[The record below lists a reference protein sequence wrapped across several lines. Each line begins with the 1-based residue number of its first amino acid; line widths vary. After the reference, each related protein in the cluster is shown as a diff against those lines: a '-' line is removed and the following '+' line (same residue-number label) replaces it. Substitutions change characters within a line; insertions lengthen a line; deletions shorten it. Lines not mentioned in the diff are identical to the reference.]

1 MAGDGRRREVQV
13 RARARDDREH
23 GQVQA
28 QRRARH
34 ESACR
39 HGRRRHVVLR
49 DSVDGGT
56 ASRPGDRQK
65 TARRRDPQLVLR
77 LDGRGQEGRLPR
89 GRRGGLRQE
98 AFAPPDARDVP
109 LVLAG
114 AERPRQPPSRKV
126 VRRRHSR
133 LGHRDAAG
141 GRARPRVL
149 RVLADARRP
158 EERHSPV
165 RSGRLHGRHG
175 AEPRP
180 DGAVRPAAKRPR
192 TRHGHLGH
200 DEGRRPVVVR
210 EDRAFGIGA
219 RGLLQVVGRTG
230 PHGTG
235 DEAGASGRAGFCRR
249 GVPGRNGEPAL
260 VHPLLDD
267 RQGRQ
272 DGDRRARHQGRTG
285 NPERTCDDAPADEAR
300 RDAEGGKGRARS
312 GQGGDGGR
320 GRRDK
325 GRVDARRERR
335 QEARRHG
342 RRDPGAADGRRR
354 TLHPDAPRHRQRPEG
369 GEVVEGRRRD
379 GNVDG
384 RRGVGVQRIR
394 VRVHRERGRGGHQ
407 PRGIRADRRRDRPHQ
422 REDRTALRAR
432 AGIVAFARADQVPHL
447 RGDGTG
453 DALRRRGGLPQVARE
468 PHQLRREGGRQGRRL
483 RGRRRRAASA
493 DGDRTR
499 QGVRQALPGAAEERT
514 GHAGERGQG
523 ALGQLRRDASA
534 GLRNVHR
541 HGGRHAAVVRR
552 LRRDDHR
559 QHDAAPAHPQR
570 HDAPRE
576 PPRRR

>member
-1 MAGDGRRREVQV
+1 MAGDGRRSEVQV
-13 RARARDDREH
+13 RARERDDGQQTPQLHERGARRGLLGEH
-23 GQVQA
+23 
-28 QRRARH
+28 QRR
-34 ESACR
+34 
-39 HGRRRHVVLR
+39 RRRFHGGASGRSRGVPARRHPRAERADRDGVGAPLELR
-49 DSVDGGT
+49 D
-56 ASRPGDRQK
+56 ADRRGEGEVP
-65 TARRRDPQLVLR
+65 RRRRCRLR
-77 LDGRGQEGRLPR
+77 P
-89 GRRGGLRQE
+89 E
-98 AFAPPDARDVP
+98 AFPPPDARDVP

-114 AERPRQPPSRKV
+114 VERPREPPSRKV
-126 VRRRHSR
+126 VRRRRAR
-133 LGHRDAAG
+133 LEHRDAAG
-141 GRARPRVL
+141 RGARPRVF

-158 EERHSPV
+158 EARHPPV

-180 DGAVRPAAKRPR
+180 VGAVRLAAKRPR
-192 TRHGHLGH
+192 TCHGHLGH
-200 DEGRRPVVVR
+200 GEGRRPLVVR

-249 GVPGRNGEPAL
+249 GVPGRDGEPAL

-272 DGDRRARHQGRTG
+272 DGDRRARHQGRAG
-285 NPERTCDDAPADEAR
+285 ISERTCDDAPANEAR

-335 QEARRHG
+335 KEARRHG
-342 RRDPGAADGRRR
+342 QRDPGAADGRRR

-384 RRGVGVQRIR
+384 RRGVGVQRVR

-407 PRGIRADRRRDRPHQ
+407 PRGIGFDSRRDRPHQ

-432 AGIVAFARADQVPHL
+432 AGIVAFGRAGQVPHL

-453 DALRRRGGLPQVARE
+453 DTLRRRGGLPQVARE
-468 PHQLRREGGRQGRRL
+468 PHQLRREGGRQGRRH

-493 DGDRTR
+493 DGDRAW
-499 QGVRQALPGAAEERT
+499 QGVRQALPGAAEGRQ

-523 ALGQLRRDASA
+523 ALGQLRRDASER
-534 GLRNVHR
+534 LRNVHR
-541 HGGRHAAVVRR
+541 HGG
-552 LRRDDHR
+552 
-559 QHDAAPAHPQR
+559 
-570 HDAPRE
+570 
-576 PPRRR
+576 